1 VGTGFDCAETRSAC
15 QGSAGHARILLA
27 LAVPGLSYT
36 SAVAGPT
43 VASLVAKPRACRYSP
58 CVLELLRIFSKD
70 VDEHDTA
77 TQLNLRQN
85 YVAILSERSP
95 SALKLYTSRFG
106 RDACHTARSAALFPY
121 AVLCDQPPLSFAPP
135 SHDDPQDG
143 ARMHL
148 V

>member
-1 VGTGFDCAETRSAC
+1 MW
-15 QGSAGHARILLA
+15 ILLA

-106 RDACHTARSAALFPY
+106 RDATPATRRA
-121 AVLCDQPPLSFAPP
+121 PPLYFHTLSHVTSRLVPSRRPRTTIRKMAHVCILSEYGINGIPTPAPT
-135 SHDDPQDG
+135 G
-143 ARMHL
+143 
-148 V
+148 VG